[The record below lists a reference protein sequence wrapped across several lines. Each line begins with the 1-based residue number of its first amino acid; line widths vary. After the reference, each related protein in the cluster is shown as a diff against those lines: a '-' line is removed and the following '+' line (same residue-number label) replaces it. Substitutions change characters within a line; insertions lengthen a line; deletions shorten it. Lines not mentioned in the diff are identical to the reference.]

1 MAKCIPPDEIQLV
14 MDLLIPG
21 WVRISGLSCLFRRI
35 GSTAN
40 SLRIDIY
47 HTLACTP
54 GPIDKR
60 AVCDTC
66 GSDLAN
72 CAGHWGCIRLALP
85 VFHIGFFKTTV
96 QILQMICKTCSRILI
111 LEPERSQLLQRVRRP
126 KITSESH
133 VRNAMLKRIWTKAKK
148 NSICPWCGAVQG
160 PVKRVGVL
168 KIVHYPHNVK
178 LSRIHQHR
186 KLELQDFSAVISKN
200 PEIERHLGKAADD
213 LTPIRVLRLF
223 QQVPD
228 DDVELLLMNPKV
240 GRPEKLL
247 MTILAVPPVCIRP
260 SVCADPTVGST
271 EDDLTILFS
280 QIANTNNGI
289 KEALSRGNPVEQI
302 FELWEFIQVLCARF
316 INSDLPGVPPSVTGT
331 KPVRGLSQRLKGKTG
346 RFRGNLSGKRVDFT
360 SRTVIS
366 PDPNLRIDEVG
377 VPIRVARTLTYPER
391 VTSHNIERLRK
402 MILKGPDDY
411 PGANFIEFP
420 DKSKRYL
427 KYGDRHKYAQEIGA
441 GCIVERH
448 LVDGDIVLF
457 NRQPSLH
464 KNSIMSHSVKVVPW
478 RTFRFNECVCAP
490 YNADFDGDE
499 MNLHVPQTEEARAEA
514 SELLCTLRNIVTA
527 RNGEPLIAATQDFL
541 TASYLITR
549 KDRFFDRAEACRILS
564 FLMDAEEYV
573 VLPEPAIIKPIE
585 LWTGK
590 QIYSCLLLSAVGF
603 DRERLRG
610 FTLECAEKS
619 FSLQS
624 IKSDSYA
631 PHLCPDDGWVA
642 IDNGDIISGQL
653 GKSSLGSGSKKSILY
668 CLMREC
674 GNEVAASAM
683 NRIAKFSARWHSDAG
698 FSIGLDDVTPS
709 DQLTRRK
716 MEIVQAGYEKCEEII
731 GLLEK
736 GKLQPRPGCN
746 QEQTMEALVN
756 HELSG
761 IREKG
766 GKACIN
772 EIDPKANA
780 ALAMALCGSKG
791 SNINIS
797 QMVACVGQQT
807 VGGKRPP
814 NGFFGRALPHFE
826 GGLKAQTPAAKGF
839 VQNSFFSGLT
849 STEFFFHTM
858 GGREGLVDTAVKTAQ
873 TGYMQRRLMK
883 ALEDLGVMYD
893 STVRASDGS
902 VVQFTYGDDGLDPAE
917 MESEFDGRPL
927 NFDRSFSD
935 GKAFN
940 RGSTERILTPEQLV
954 DLADN
959 IPERPDILKMNL
971 PLVVRDLVSTIKK
984 SAQKHKAAREKRD
997 LMSFKTDEDRVAW
1010 LETVD
1015 EAYGIR
1021 RNQVERLV
1029 ASMKNKVLKSSIE
1042 PGTTVGAIGATSIG
1056 EPATQMT
1063 LKTFHFAGVAS
1074 MNITLGV
1081 PRITEIINASKSIST
1096 PIITA
1101 PLVNDKD
1108 VLTARIVKGRIERTT
1123 LGQVAKYVRVVY
1135 RGGDVYISI
1144 KLNTE
1149 VISKLHLEV
1158 IIGKVRTSIIRTLK
1172 AKEADVTVMS
1182 KDKIHVRPSPH
1193 MKGSLFY
1200 QIINLLSR
1208 LPNVDVEGLPGARR
1222 AVINDVNEGA
1232 GTPKYNLLVEG
1243 DCMLRVMTIPGVRGE
1258 ETTCN
1263 HVAAVEKTLGIEAA
1277 RKTIMNEIVY
1287 TMESHGMSIDVRH
1300 VTLLADV
1307 MSFRGE
1313 VLGIQRFGIIKM
1325 KTSTLMLASFET
1337 AVDHLFDAA
1346 VHSRKDDVV
1355 SVSECI
1361 ILGVPIPLGTGL
1373 FKLMRSAS
1381 RTPVPAQRQF
1391 LLRDTFKPIV

>member
-1 MAKCIPPDEIQLV
+1 MSANVVENAENHASSTSPVVKELV
-14 MDLLIPG
+14 LT
-21 WVRISGLSCLFRRI
+21 GLSEKKIASLEFGTLDPGECSKLSTIEIENGEMYTSRRDPARN
-35 GSTAN
+35 GP
-40 SLRIDIY
+40 LDPR
-47 HTLACTP
+47 L

-1313 VLGIQRFGIIKM
+1313 VLGIQR
-1325 KTSTLMLASFET
+1325 
-1337 AVDHLFDAA
+1337 
-1346 VHSRKDDVV
+1346 
-1355 SVSECI
+1355 
-1361 ILGVPIPLGTGL
+1361 
-1373 FKLMRSAS
+1373 
-1381 RTPVPAQRQF
+1381 
-1391 LLRDTFKPIV
+1391 